1 MNRYQC
7 IKNYY
12 VFGDRCFTAGSLYN
26 FHNIENTDLIGC
38 VDNLGITRVV
48 DEELR
53 DHFQELQDIGIID
66 DPYIDHDSREY
77 DFFLQ
82 NHKGC
87 SRWFTWSIVIVAT
100 ILAFLYW
107 ALFWRS

>member
-12 VFGDRCFTAGSLYN
+12 VFGDLCFTAGNLYN

-53 DHFQELQDIGIID
+53 DHFQELEDIGLVD

-87 SRWFTWSIVIVAT
+87 SPLGAAIAVTVAT
-100 ILAFLYW
+100 ISAFLYW
-107 ALFWRS
+107 ALIWRS